1 MRQQHYHD
9 PDPFSRSVQP
19 LPPSVCGRSKGLAAL
34 PTVEVPF
41 FARMNTNVALPYLSP
56 GGTLPI
62 GTNTSVGSTLVL
74 LACWSLGHRE

>member
-1 MRQQHYHD
+1 MYLLIFLGFAPLFRYRTFVQAVGGHDGLQRAAMRQQHYHD

-41 FARMNTNVALPYLSP
+41 FARMNTNVA
-56 GGTLPI
+56 
-62 GTNTSVGSTLVL
+62 
-74 LACWSLGHRE
+74 